1 MYTNLAK
8 TLFIP
13 GTKQHFEMGEW
24 GNFLLKDTT
33 GRRDRVQTT
42 PDSQSPISSQTR

>member
-13 GTKQHFEMGEW
+13 GTKQHFEMGQ
-24 GNFLLKDTT
+24 FLT
-33 GRRDRVQTT
+33 
-42 PDSQSPISSQTR
+42 